1 MFEIEELFDLTIEGA
16 FESPE
21 DFNAFASQATPEELF
36 SVMVEGAFESPEE
49 LLASFKKKDE
59 TDMDSV
65 SGAGFSVL
73 PAGEKD
79 TWLER
84 TFGKTHAT
92 DFFGDMYRS
101 MQQGLAQGATV
112 DDALKLFYSGKDVD
126 EEDVR
131 DYISAV
137 QNMESFQ
144 PSDEMKEFD
153 EIYQKEGGGIM
164 GFIKGVYKNP
174 TVIPQI
180 FTSSMFAMAN
190 KGSLATGLG
199 TGAAA
204 GLATGGIGAIPG
216 AIFGLSGALET
227 GVSFTEFLKEE
238 LGDKAFTEE
247 NIKEVLEDQDALN
260 KIRRRAGARGISIAS
275 IDALTAGVAS
285 KVGASVAK
293 TAGKTAAGATRGVV
307 EAVGG
312 GVGEAAGRG
321 LAGQEM
327 DVAEIG
333 FEAIGGT
340 ATAPLT
346 IGGRVAET
354 GMAYYKLPKY
364 KIRNVD
370 VTKEEFIKEIESAT
384 PEEILSMDTSV
395 KNDEE
400 VSGIMNKAWKDATII
415 KQTTEVS
422 PNINEE
428 ELAEIVELTKRK
440 ELLEAN
446 GGEVAKAELPQVNNR
461 IKEITN
467 AIQERSTKTPP
478 VPDQPKVG
486 EEVGERDTAGEIT
499 GEVAPQ
505 EETVAPTDQ
514 EITEEA
520 DVTEVEIIYNLPK
533 DPNEAV
539 ADFEILDNRN
549 EKEGLEIYEDGSGK
563 WYVRNKITGKIADA
577 KSKKEAQELINN
589 PDWDYGEGDI
599 VQQVETS
606 KEEKPTGFV
615 TKPSIKEPFI
625 VPTKRNTPS
634 NTQINFTEDG
644 KIESVVN
651 KETGEPVSAKTRKV
665 AEKLYLESL
674 IDVNDGKFT
683 EYQEGVTEERANQF
697 VAENSQNVREI
708 AEAIERE
715 KNSMVNQR
723 LEFDEADVLYDID
736 GYFTIEDI
744 AEVWDER
751 LINENSKSGRNIRRY
766 WTRPSL
772 DKFGRPNLGI
782 AKIDTKAQELGISVE
797 ALKQIIIDYPTR
809 NINRPEGFSRAVA
822 KVGKTDALID
832 LENKFEKLTGLKATD
847 TNINTVLDIDPN
859 RPPLT
864 EEQKLSLIERE
875 QAIVESEGE
884 RVIKGKKVSAEQVVG
899 GKPKEITVD
908 EAKALKDQIKLEVRA
923 AREAK
928 ADQSQRRKA
937 LSSAITNLVGQG
949 LIKRAKANQLIKQIS
964 SVDLNKAVNVE
975 RVLAYIEKTF
985 QEADYAA
992 KLNEAEALRKK
1003 IKKLSKNKNI
1013 EVSSTEAAENFTAID
1028 PVFVE
1033 DINTY
1038 IEQANKVKDGVTP
1051 STRQKI
1057 MPALDIAETK
1067 KYVDAQKARQQE
1079 IELTA
1084 QRELFEDLTGLSPDE
1099 LSFQEMREIVY
1110 GVEQEQPEAE
1120 RASELERKAKAKA
1133 EIVRK
1138 GLNKAFDTVSTIVN
1152 ELIETETDPFT
1163 GEKFSLTDAQKTLV
1177 KDFINIDINK
1187 LSEQDAII
1195 ALDSLIN
1202 FATNKT
1208 TGGMGAIVQRDKGK
1222 LGVEA
1227 MKSLG
1232 IIAKPLS
1239 AILKSDAG
1247 IARKWAQYIATLP
1260 NQLELMFKGQSR
1272 ARKFETLSG
1281 FADVKKGASEGE
1293 SYAQRITNEYY
1304 EKFIKSSFLEP
1315 TKTQPNKQNF
1325 NTLYND
1331 AERGMFA
1338 FVRRTVPGEEQIEFK
1353 RRKGLIEQ
1361 TIDALKQRGG
1371 KEAQV
1376 AEVYEEVYNKILKD
1390 ANSASEVE
1398 SKVDPI
1404 NIDAVNWMTDI
1415 WKDNYSQLSEVNLNI
1430 YNKILGKDKN
1440 YTPDSFIRLG
1450 DIETGFEIGEPIFDM
1465 VSKRISDKKTGVLM
1479 EVVRP
1484 SSLPK
1489 NRIINLSFDNQNIN
1503 NLKKAKTEIET
1514 AGAIQQVKGFFES
1527 KEFEKIAPNQ
1537 QDRELLKER
1546 VRQYIEA
1553 KKGREYIAKD
1563 DTALLKLI
1571 NNYSG
1576 YAVSRTLGGVT
1587 QPLKQVLPVL
1597 VNTMMNVGP
1606 EVFFGE
1612 LGVLSDVATDSAMA
1626 RFVKNSGYPVSTRG
1640 LQSSTTLE
1648 TNNKKL
1654 ENAAKG
1660 AATKVVRGLR
1670 DLQRGWLDTFLVKP
1684 DRYVA
1689 QASWM
1694 MYYIKSLKEQGV
1706 DVQNINWDTHEV
1718 NRKAGDYAQQQVDR
1732 QQNVSDA
1739 DLQGELFR
1747 SKRPFVQIIRRVL
1760 LPFSNFLL
1768 NQKTRMYS
1776 DITTLT
1782 SKTSES
1788 VDKQAALRSLS
1799 GLVAETVAFN
1809 ALGLFISQVLS
1820 SLSSE
1825 DDEKEKKKRER
1836 FQNRLKGR
1844 AGQAVK
1850 DVLAPLP
1857 VPQVEGPLISG
1868 INALIEAASDSKEPF
1883 QFFELQPED
1892 AWERMGIFSI
1902 PVDKYNEWTEIK
1914 NMALDGV
1921 YEKEGAFGKTSTKK
1935 IKKKYQEEMLANW
1948 LAYTLYASGLAPSEV
1963 GTVVRYNVK
1972 AIQNK
1977 SK

>member
-1 MFEIEELFDLTIEGA
+1 MFEIEDLFDLTIEGA

-21 DFNAFASQATPEELF
+21 EFSAFASQATPEELF
-36 SVMVEGAFESPEE
+36 SVMIEGAFESPEE
-49 LLASFKKKDE
+49 LSASFKKKDE
-59 TDMDSV
+59 TDMVSA

-79 TWLER
+79 TWIER
-84 TFGKTHAT
+84 TFGKNHVT

-101 MQQGLAQGATV
+101 SVQGLAQGATV
-112 DDALKLFYSGKDVD
+112 DDALKIFYSGKDVD
-126 EEDVR
+126 EEDLR
-131 DYISAV
+131 DYITAV
-137 QNMESFQ
+137 QNMEGFQ

-153 EIYQKEGGGIM
+153 EIYRKEGGGIM
-164 GFIKGVYKNP
+164 GFVKGVAANP
-174 TVIPQI
+174 SVVPQI

-190 KGSLATGLG
+190 KGSLAAGLG
-199 TGAAA
+199 AGAAA

-247 NIKEVLEDQDALN
+247 NIKEVLENPESLN
-260 KIRRRAGARGISIAS
+260 KIRRRAAVRGGSIAA

-293 TAGKTAAGATRGVV
+293 AAGKAAAGATRGVV
-307 EAVGG
+307 EAAGG
-312 GVGEAAGRG
+312 GVGEAAARG

-346 IGGRVAET
+346 VGGRVAET

-384 PEEILSMDTSV
+384 PEEILSMDASV
-395 KNDEE
+395 KNDEQ
-400 VSGIMNKAWKDATII
+400 VSSIMDKAWKDATI
-415 KQTTEVS
+415 KKKTTEVL

-428 ELAEIVELTKRK
+428 ELSEIVALTKRK
-440 ELLEAN
+440 EFLEAN
-446 GGEVAKAELPQVNNR
+446 GGEVAKVELPQVNNR

-467 AIQERSTKTPP
+467 AVQKRSTEKVD
-478 VPDQPKVG
+478 VPKPAEDSGK
-486 EEVGERDTAGEIT
+486 VGERDTAREIA
-499 GEVAPQ
+499 GEVAPEGETITEVQ
-505 EETVAPTDQ
+505 EEKILEPTEEKGVEPAVEERFETKRVKITEPFTVGQSQVIFNEDGTIKSIVNKKTGQEVTPGTRSKVEKIILEKVIDVDAGEKAPIA
-514 EITEEA
+514 EGITEERVS
-520 DVTEVEIIYNLPK
+520 DY
-533 DPNEAV
+533 
-539 ADFEILDNRN
+539 IL
-549 EKEGLEIYEDGSGK
+549 
-563 WYVRNKITGKIADA
+563 
-577 KSKKEAQELINN
+577 
-589 PDWDYGEGDI
+589 
-599 VQQVETS
+599 
-606 KEEKPTGFV
+606 
-615 TKPSIKEPFI
+615 
-625 VPTKRNTPS
+625 
-634 NTQINFTEDG
+634 
-644 KIESVVN
+644 
-651 KETGEPVSAKTRKV
+651 
-665 AEKLYLESL
+665 
-674 IDVNDGKFT
+674 
-683 EYQEGVTEERANQF
+683 
-697 VAENSQNVREI
+697 ENSNNVREI
-708 AEAIERE
+708 AEAINDEKRKVKQKKSLQTELLEDVDLPNLFGSFKFTSQDWIDKTGRTPKQSKIEDAWIDDTEDYMGKPNALPLSDGWISLLSKKDELPVDTER
-715 KNSMVNQR
+715 R
-723 LEFDEADVLYDID
+723 LESKGID
-736 GYFTIEDI
+736 LQYILEFI
-744 AEVWDER
+744 
-751 LINENSKSGRNIRRY
+751 KRNN
-766 WTRPSL
+766 TP
-772 DKFGRPNLGI
+772 
-782 AKIDTKAQELGISVE
+782 AKAKKASAPKLE
-797 ALKQIIIDYPTR
+797 P
-809 NINRPEGFSRAVA
+809 
-822 KVGKTDALID
+822 KTLTQID
-832 LENKFEKLTGLKATD
+832 LETKFKELTGINPTP
-847 TNINTVLDIDPN
+847 TNIDLVVGIEPGRTPIEILKLQEQEKV
-859 RPPLT
+859 RAEA
-864 EEQKLSLIERE
+864 EELGG
-875 QAIVESEGE
+875 AF
-884 RVIKGKKVSAEQVVG
+884 GKKKGPPAEKIVAPA
-899 GKPKEITVD
+899 KKEITVD

-928 ADQSQRRKA
+928 ADQTQRRKA
-937 LSSAITNLVGQG
+937 LSSAITNLIGQG

-975 RVLAYIEKTF
+975 RVLAYVEKTF
-985 QEADYAA
+985 QEVDYAA
-992 KLNEAEALRKK
+992 KLNKAKEL
-1003 IKKLSKNKNI
+1003 IKAIKNLSKNPNL
-1013 EVSSTEAAENFTAID
+1013 ENTSAQTAESFAAID
-1028 PVFVE
+1028 PVLVE
-1033 DINTY
+1033 DIDAY
-1038 IEQANKVKDGVTP
+1038 IEMAIKVRDGVTP
-1051 STRQKI
+1051 STREKV

-1067 KYVDAQKARQQE
+1067 KYTDAQKARQQE

-1084 QRELFEDLTGLSPDE
+1084 QRELFEDLTGLSPEE

-1110 GVEQEQPEAE
+1110 GIEQEQPEAE
-1120 RASELERKAKAKA
+1120 RAAELERKAKAKA

-1138 GLNKAFDTVSTIVN
+1138 GLNKAFDTISTIVN

-1163 GEKFSLTDAQKTLV
+1163 GEKFSLTDAQKKLV

-1187 LSEQDAII
+1187 LSEQDTII

-1222 LGVEA
+1222 LGVDT

-1247 IARKWAQYIATLP
+1247 IARKWVQYIATLN

-1281 FADVKKGASEGE
+1281 FADIKKGASDGE
-1293 SYAQRITNEYY
+1293 SYGQRITNEYY

-1338 FVRRTVPGEEQIEFK
+1338 FVRRTVPGEEEVEFK

-1361 TIDALKQRGG
+1361 TIDVLKQRGG

-1376 AEVYEEVYNKILKD
+1376 AEVYQEVYDKILKD
-1390 ANSASEVE
+1390 ANNAAEVE
-1398 SKVDPI
+1398 AKVDPI

-1415 WKDNYSQLSEVNLNI
+1415 WKDNYNQLSEVNLNI

-1440 YTPDSFIRLG
+1440 YIPDSFIRLG

-1479 EVVRP
+1479 ETVRP

-1527 KEFEKIAPNQ
+1527 KDFEKIIPNQ
-1537 QDRELLKER
+1537 QDRELLRER
-1546 VRQYIEA
+1546 VRQYVEA

-1563 DTALLKLI
+1563 DTALLKII

-1612 LGVLSDVATDSAMA
+1612 LGVLGDVATDSAMA
-1626 RFVKNSGYPVSTRG
+1626 RFVKNSGYPVATRG

-1660 AATKVVRGLR
+1660 PANKVVRGLR

-1706 DVQNINWDTHEV
+1706 DVQNINWDNHEV

-1747 SKRPFVQIIRRVL
+1747 SKKPVVQIIRRVL

-1788 VDKQAALRSLS
+1788 IDKQAALRSLS

-1844 AGQAVK
+1844 AGQVVK

-1868 INALIEAASDSKEPF
+1868 INALIEAASSSKEPF

-1902 PVDKYNEWTEIK
+1902 PIDKYNEWTEIK

-1921 YEKEGAFGKTSTKK
+1921 YEKKGAFGKTSTKK

-1972 AIQNK
+1972 AIQDK

>member
-1 MFEIEELFDLTIEGA
+1 M
-16 FESPE
+16 
-21 DFNAFASQATPEELF
+21 
-36 SVMVEGAFESPEE
+36 
-49 LLASFKKKDE
+49 
-59 TDMDSV
+59 
-65 SGAGFSVL
+65 
-73 PAGEKD
+73 
-79 TWLER
+79 
-84 TFGKTHAT
+84 
-92 DFFGDMYRS
+92 
-101 MQQGLAQGATV
+101 
-112 DDALKLFYSGKDVD
+112 
-126 EEDVR
+126 
-131 DYISAV
+131 
-137 QNMESFQ
+137 
-144 PSDEMKEFD
+144 
-153 EIYQKEGGGIM
+153 
-164 GFIKGVYKNP
+164 
-174 TVIPQI
+174 
-180 FTSSMFAMAN
+180 
-190 KGSLATGLG
+190 
-199 TGAAA
+199 
-204 GLATGGIGAIPG
+204 
-216 AIFGLSGALET
+216 
-227 GVSFTEFLKEE
+227 
-238 LGDKAFTEE
+238 
-247 NIKEVLEDQDALN
+247 
-260 KIRRRAGARGISIAS
+260 
-275 IDALTAGVAS
+275 
-285 KVGASVAK
+285 
-293 TAGKTAAGATRGVV
+293 
-307 EAVGG
+307 
-312 GVGEAAGRG
+312 
-321 LAGQEM
+321 
-327 DVAEIG
+327 
-333 FEAIGGT
+333 
-340 ATAPLT
+340 
-346 IGGRVAET
+346 
-354 GMAYYKLPKY
+354 
-364 KIRNVD
+364 
-370 VTKEEFIKEIESAT
+370 
-384 PEEILSMDTSV
+384 
-395 KNDEE
+395 
-400 VSGIMNKAWKDATII
+400 
-415 KQTTEVS
+415 
-422 PNINEE
+422 
-428 ELAEIVELTKRK
+428 
-440 ELLEAN
+440 
-446 GGEVAKAELPQVNNR
+446 
-461 IKEITN
+461 
-467 AIQERSTKTPP
+467 
-478 VPDQPKVG
+478 
-486 EEVGERDTAGEIT
+486 
-499 GEVAPQ
+499 
-505 EETVAPTDQ
+505 
-514 EITEEA
+514 
-520 DVTEVEIIYNLPK
+520 
-533 DPNEAV
+533 
-539 ADFEILDNRN
+539 
-549 EKEGLEIYEDGSGK
+549 
-563 WYVRNKITGKIADA
+563 
-577 KSKKEAQELINN
+577 
-589 PDWDYGEGDI
+589 
-599 VQQVETS
+599 
-606 KEEKPTGFV
+606 
-615 TKPSIKEPFI
+615 
-625 VPTKRNTPS
+625 
-634 NTQINFTEDG
+634 
-644 KIESVVN
+644 
-651 KETGEPVSAKTRKV
+651 
-665 AEKLYLESL
+665 
-674 IDVNDGKFT
+674 
-683 EYQEGVTEERANQF
+683 
-697 VAENSQNVREI
+697 
-708 AEAIERE
+708 
-715 KNSMVNQR
+715 
-723 LEFDEADVLYDID
+723 
-736 GYFTIEDI
+736 
-744 AEVWDER
+744 
-751 LINENSKSGRNIRRY
+751 
-766 WTRPSL
+766 
-772 DKFGRPNLGI
+772 
-782 AKIDTKAQELGISVE
+782 
-797 ALKQIIIDYPTR
+797 
-809 NINRPEGFSRAVA
+809 
-822 KVGKTDALID
+822 
-832 LENKFEKLTGLKATD
+832 
-847 TNINTVLDIDPN
+847 
-859 RPPLT
+859 
-864 EEQKLSLIERE
+864 
-875 QAIVESEGE
+875 
-884 RVIKGKKVSAEQVVG
+884 
-899 GKPKEITVD
+899 
-908 EAKALKDQIKLEVRA
+908 
-923 AREAK
+923 
-928 ADQSQRRKA
+928 
-937 LSSAITNLVGQG
+937 
-949 LIKRAKANQLIKQIS
+949 
-964 SVDLNKAVNVE
+964 
-975 RVLAYIEKTF
+975 
-985 QEADYAA
+985 
-992 KLNEAEALRKK
+992 
-1003 IKKLSKNKNI
+1003 
-1013 EVSSTEAAENFTAID
+1013 
-1028 PVFVE
+1028 
-1033 DINTY
+1033 
-1038 IEQANKVKDGVTP
+1038 
-1051 STRQKI
+1051 
-1057 MPALDIAETK
+1057 
-1067 KYVDAQKARQQE
+1067 
-1079 IELTA
+1079 
-1084 QRELFEDLTGLSPDE
+1084 
-1099 LSFQEMREIVY
+1099 
-1110 GVEQEQPEAE
+1110 
-1120 RASELERKAKAKA
+1120 
-1133 EIVRK
+1133 
-1138 GLNKAFDTVSTIVN
+1138 
-1152 ELIETETDPFT
+1152 
-1163 GEKFSLTDAQKTLV
+1163 V

-1660 AATKVVRGLR
+1660 PATKVVRGLR

>member
-84 TFGKTHAT
+84 TFGKTHVT

-137 QNMESFQ
+137 QNMEGFQ

-293 TAGKTAAGATRGVV
+293 AAGKAAAGTTRGLV

-312 GVGEAAGRG
+312 GVGEVAGRG

-333 FEAIGGT
+333 FEAIGGM

-346 IGGRVAET
+346 VGGRVAKT

-384 PEEILSMDTSV
+384 PEEMLSMDASV
-395 KNDEE
+395 NNDEE
-400 VSGIMNKAWKDATII
+400 VLAIRNNAWKDATII
-415 KQTTEVS
+415 KQTTEVL
-422 PNINEE
+422 PGINEE

-478 VPDQPKVG
+478 VQEQARVG

-499 GEVAPQ
+499 GEVAPEAGVEVTEIQ
-505 EETVAPTDQ
+505 KEEVLKPT
-514 EITEEA
+514 EEKGIEPAVEERFETKRVKITEPFTVGQSQVLFNEDGTIKSIVNKKGQEVA
-520 DVTEVEIIYNLPK
+520 TGTRSKVEKIVLEKVIDVDAGEKAAIVEGLAP
-533 DPNEAV
+533 EQV
-539 ADFEILDNRN
+539 AD
-549 EKEGLEIYEDGSGK
+549 
-563 WYVRNKITGKIADA
+563 YV
-577 KSKKEAQELINN
+577 
-589 PDWDYGEGDI
+589 
-599 VQQVETS
+599 V
-606 KEEKPTGFV
+606 
-615 TKPSIKEPFI
+615 
-625 VPTKRNTPS
+625 
-634 NTQINFTEDG
+634 
-644 KIESVVN
+644 
-651 KETGEPVSAKTRKV
+651 
-665 AEKLYLESL
+665 
-674 IDVNDGKFT
+674 
-683 EYQEGVTEERANQF
+683 
-697 VAENSQNVREI
+697 ENSNNVREV
-708 AEAIERE
+708 AE
-715 KNSMVNQR
+715 
-723 LEFDEADVLYDID
+723 
-736 GYFTIEDI
+736 TIEY
-744 AEVWDER
+744 ETNR
-751 LINENSKSGRNIRRY
+751 YKS
-766 WTRPSL
+766 L
-772 DKFGRPNLGI
+772 
-782 AKIDTKAQELGISVE
+782 
-797 ALKQIIIDYPTR
+797 
-809 NINRPEGFSRAVA
+809 
-822 KVGKTDALID
+822 
-832 LENKFEKLTGLKATD
+832 
-847 TNINTVLDIDPN
+847 
-859 RPPLT
+859 LT
-864 EEQKLSLIERE
+864 EEQIELLDPFGYRNIPIDLESWKRFDDVNNLTPQIKRNWIKKEATPLDIKVKELPNYTEGNERQIINDIIEFAKNNPSGTPSLE
-875 QAIVESEGE
+875 
-884 RVIKGKKVSAEQVVG
+884 KGKTPALLDLETKFEQLTGTKPTPTNIDLVLGIEPGRTPVEILKLQEQEQLKREAAEPGMFGKKRGPSAKKIVG
-899 GKPKEITVD
+899 EPKKMITVD
-908 EAKALKDQIKLEVRA
+908 EAKARTDQIKLEVRA

-928 ADQSQRRKA
+928 ADQTQRRKA
-937 LSSAITNLVGQG
+937 LSSAITNLIGQG
-949 LIKRAKANQLIKQIS
+949 LIDTNKAKQLIKQIS
-964 SVDLNKAVNVE
+964 NVDLNKAINVE
-975 RVLAYIEKTF
+975 RVLAYVEKTLK
-985 QEADYAA
+985 EADYAA

-1660 AATKVVRGLR
+1660 PATKVVRGLR

>member
-21 DFNAFASQATPEELF
+21 DFNAFATQATPEELY
-36 SVMVEGAFESPEE
+36 SVMIEGAFESPEE
-49 LLASFKKKDE
+49 LEASFKKKDE
-59 TDMDSV
+59 TDMVSE

-84 TFGKTHAT
+84 TFGKNHVT

-101 MQQGLAQGATV
+101 SVQGLAQGATV
-112 DDALKLFYSGKDVD
+112 DDALKIFYSGKDVD
-126 EEDVR
+126 EEDLR
-131 DYISAV
+131 DYITAV

-164 GFIKGVYKNP
+164 GFIKGVAANP
-174 TVIPQI
+174 SVVPQI

-204 GLATGGIGAIPG
+204 GLATGGIAAIPG

-260 KIRRRAGARGISIAS
+260 KIRRRAGARGVSIAS
-275 IDALTAGVAS
+275 IDALTAGVAG

-293 TAGKTAAGATRGVV
+293 AAGKAAAGATRGLV
-307 EAVGG
+307 
-312 GVGEAAGRG
+312 EAAGGGAGEIAARG

-340 ATAPLT
+340 ATAPVT
-346 IGGRVAET
+346 IGGRVVET

-364 KIRNVD
+364 KVQNID
-370 VTKEEFIKEIESAT
+370 VTREEFIKQIESAT
-384 PEEILSMDTSV
+384 PEEILSMQASV
-395 KNDEE
+395 KNDSEVSDIMNTAYQDANIKIKNKEALPGITNEELDKIVSLTKEQEKLKENGSVGAKARLKSIDKQINQITDAIQKRSAEE
-400 VSGIMNKAWKDATII
+400 VDVQKP
-415 KQTTEVS
+415 TEDSAEVGVRDTAREAAREAA
-422 PNINEE
+422 PEE
-428 ELAEIVELTKRK
+428 VETAEVPKEEVAEPVEEQEVALEEPERPETKRVKITEPFTVGRSRVTFNEDGSIKTVVNVKTGKEVTPGTRSKVEKIILEKVIDVDAGKKAPVAEGLQPEQAPQYIADESNNVREVAQAIQDEQQRYKSLVTEEQK
-440 ELLEAN
+440 ELLDPFGYSNIPITLESWREFGDINKLTNQIKKNWIKKDVLNLDEA
-446 GGEVAKAELPQVNNR
+446 VKELPNYTPETE
-461 IKEITN
+461 KEI
-467 AIQERSTKTPP
+467 AE
-478 VPDQPKVG
+478 D
-486 EEVGERDTAGEIT
+486 
-499 GEVAPQ
+499 
-505 EETVAPTDQ
+505 
-514 EITEEA
+514 
-520 DVTEVEIIYNLPK
+520 II
-533 DPNEAV
+533 EFA
-539 ADFEILDNRN
+539 
-549 EKEGLEIYEDGSGK
+549 
-563 WYVRNKITGKIADA
+563 
-577 KSKKEAQELINN
+577 INN
-589 PDWDYGEGDI
+589 PSGG
-599 VQQVETS
+599 VS
-606 KEEKPTGFV
+606 LEK
-615 TKPSIKEPFI
+615 
-625 VPTKRNTPS
+625 
-634 NTQINFTEDG
+634 
-644 KIESVVN
+644 
-651 KETGEPVSAKTRKV
+651 
-665 AEKLYLESL
+665 
-674 IDVNDGKFT
+674 
-683 EYQEGVTEERANQF
+683 
-697 VAENSQNVREI
+697 
-708 AEAIERE
+708 
-715 KNSMVNQR
+715 
-723 LEFDEADVLYDID
+723 
-736 GYFTIEDI
+736 
-744 AEVWDER
+744 
-751 LINENSKSGRNIRRY
+751 
-766 WTRPSL
+766 
-772 DKFGRPNLGI
+772 
-782 AKIDTKAQELGISVE
+782 
-797 ALKQIIIDYPTR
+797 
-809 NINRPEGFSRAVA
+809 
-822 KVGKTDALID
+822 GKTPALID
-832 LENKFEKLTGLKATD
+832 LELKFEKLTGAKPTP
-847 TNINTVLDIDPN
+847 TNIDLVIGIEEGRTPVEILKLQEQEQLSQPAIDEKGEVVEGGAFGRKRGPAA
-859 RPPLT
+859 
-864 EEQKLSLIERE
+864 EK
-875 QAIVESEGE
+875 IV
-884 RVIKGKKVSAEQVVG
+884 AEP
-899 GKPKEITVD
+899 KKEITVD

-928 ADQSQRRKA
+928 ADQTQRRRA

-975 RVLAYIEKTF
+975 RVLAYVEKTF
-985 QEADYAA
+985 KEADYAA
-992 KLNEAEALRKK
+992 KIKQAEALRKR
-1003 IKKLSKNKNI
+1003 IKKLAKSKKI
-1013 EVSSTEAAENFTAID
+1013 EISSAETAESFVDID
-1028 PVFVE
+1028 PVLVE
-1033 DINTY
+1033 DINAY
-1038 IEQANKVKDGVTP
+1038 IEQAIKVRDGVTP
-1051 STRQKI
+1051 STREKV
-1057 MPALDIAETK
+1057 MPALDIAQTK
-1067 KYVDAQKARQQE
+1067 EYIDAQRARQEE

-1084 QRELFEDLTGLSPDE
+1084 QKELFEDITGLSPEE

-1120 RASELERKAKAKA
+1120 RAAEIERKAKAKA

-1138 GLNKAFDTVSTIVN
+1138 GLNKAFDTLSTVVN
-1152 ELIETETDPFT
+1152 QLIETEVDPFT
-1163 GEKFSLTDAQKTLV
+1163 GEKFTLTDTQKKLV

-1202 FATNKT
+1202 FATNKN

-1222 LGVEA
+1222 LGVET

-1239 AILKSDAG
+1239 AIFKSDAG
-1247 IARKWAQYIATLP
+1247 IARKWIEYIATLP
-1260 NQLELMFKGQSR
+1260 NQLDIMFKGQSR
-1272 ARKFETLSG
+1272 ARKFATLSG
-1281 FADVKKGASEGE
+1281 FADIQKGASEGE
-1293 SYAQRITNEYY
+1293 SYGQTITNEYY
-1304 EKFIKSSFLEP
+1304 NKFIKSPFLEP
-1315 TKTQPNKQNF
+1315 TKTQPNGQNF

-1338 FVRRTVPGEEQIEFK
+1338 FVRRTVPGQEEIEFK

-1361 TIDALKQRGG
+1361 TIDRLKERGG
-1371 KEAQV
+1371 KQ
-1376 AEVYEEVYNKILKD
+1376 AEIAEIYKDVYDRILKD
-1390 ANSASEVE
+1390 ANSPSEVE
-1398 SKVDPI
+1398 AKVDPI
-1404 NIDAVNWMTDI
+1404 NIEAVDWMTDI
-1415 WKDNYSQLSEVNLNI
+1415 WRDNYNQLSEVNLNI
-1430 YNKILGKDKN
+1430 YNKSLGKDKN

-1450 DIETGFEIGEPIFDM
+1450 DIEKGFEIGEPIFN
-1465 VSKRISDKKTGVLM
+1465 VAAKRISDKKTGVLM

-1484 SSLPK
+1484 SVLPK
-1489 NRIINLSFDNQNIN
+1489 DRIINLSFDNQNIN

-1514 AGAIQQVKGFFES
+1514 AGAIQQAKGFFES
-1527 KEFEKIAPNQ
+1527 SEFEKIVPNQ

-1546 VRQYIEA
+1546 VRQYVES
-1553 KKGREYIAKD
+1553 KKGREYVAKD
-1563 DTALLKLI
+1563 DSTLLKLI

-1612 LGVLSDVATDSAMA
+1612 LGVLGDVATDSAMA
-1626 RFVKNSGYPVSTRG
+1626 RFIKNSGYAVATRG

-1660 AATKVVRGLR
+1660 PANKVVRGLR

-1706 DVQNINWDTHEV
+1706 DVQNINWDNHEV

-1739 DLQGELFR
+1739 DLQGQLFK
-1747 SKRPFVQIIRRVL
+1747 SKKPGAQLLRRVL

-1788 VDKQAALRSLS
+1788 VDKKAALRSLS
-1799 GLVAETVAFN
+1799 GLIAETVAFN
-1809 ALGLFISQVLS
+1809 ALGLFISQALS

-1825 DDEKEKKKRER
+1825 DDEKQKKKRQR

-1844 AGQAVK
+1844 AGQVVK
-1850 DVLAPLP
+1850 DIVSPLP
-1857 VPQVEGPLISG
+1857 VPQMEGPLISG
-1868 INALIEAASDSKEPF
+1868 INALIQAASTSKDPY

-1892 AWERMGIFSI
+1892 AWERMGILSI
-1902 PVDKYNEWTEIK
+1902 PVDKYKEWREMM
-1914 NMALDGV
+1914 NMVVDGT
-1921 YEKEGAFGKTSTKK
+1921 YELKGPFGAKTTKK
-1935 IKKKYQEEMLANW
+1935 IKKRYRDEMLANW

-1963 GTVVRYNVK
+1963 GTVVRYNTK
-1972 AIQNK
+1972 AIQEK